1 MSLALRHAILCAIL
15 LLAPGSA
22 LAQGVIPYDTYR
34 DAYGAPNHTGNLT
47 PLPDDRSLLGR
58 PLLGQPLPGRPLPG
72 SSLPPADPF
81 SERVR
86 PARGHGEIADIGAG
100 FWEWRSDRL
109 RQMRD
114 PPGRT
119 DTASPGSGNH

>member
-1 MSLALRHAILCAIL
+1 MSLAMSLPLRHAILCAIL
-15 LLAPGSA
+15 LLAPSSA
-22 LAQGVIPYDTYR
+22 SAQGVIPYDTYR
-34 DAYGAPNHTGNLT
+34 DAYGAPNHAGNLT
-47 PLPDDRSLLGR
+47 PLPDDRQLL
-58 PLLGQPLPGRPLPG
+58 G

-86 PARGHGEIADIGAG
+86 PARGYGEIADIGASY
-100 FWEWRSDRL
+100 WEWRSDRL

-119 DTASPGSGNH
+119 DTVGSASDNR